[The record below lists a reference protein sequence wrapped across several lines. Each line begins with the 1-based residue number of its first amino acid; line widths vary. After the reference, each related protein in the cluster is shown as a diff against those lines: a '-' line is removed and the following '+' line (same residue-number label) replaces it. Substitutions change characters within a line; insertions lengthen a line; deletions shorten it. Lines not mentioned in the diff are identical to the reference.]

1 MAGLDSLEIQITATT
16 DKAIDSIDRLINT
29 LGKLSTAFNVNGV
42 HSFVQSIQSLSKALD
57 SINGD
62 NLKNV
67 SGAIDTLSKS
77 AKSLANIR
85 DGAKQAGDGVSQ
97 LAREI
102 ATEFN
107 ITDNNAIQL
116 LTQQIRELYRST
128 DQSSL
133 MNSVSAIN
141 ELIMKY
147 SQFKTE
153 VSGTNQEV
161 QNFLKNTKI
170 HLDNDWAKELR
181 DDHRWI
187 HTTIG
192 LLNTTREGGLEAS
205 EALKRMKELGADVT
219 LTPNNNDALRAIA
232 EWINE
237 QKKAEEQTLSFNQA
251 IRENIITYS
260 ALDAALERIANAAGL
275 TTARLGEMATNGPS
289 ETTNSGFQQMA
300 VMLERLESVGNP
312 FENILIGLRELG
324 SITLS
329 DSLTNLNSIKD
340 VISAI
345 GNKSGQN
352 AGEALGKIAAGMN
365 TLSGTQ
371 VPKFGDDLAV
381 FTQQM
386 RALGSKTIVN
396 ASTAL
401 SGIANG
407 LNALKAVGDVP
418 AIGGIQELAQS
429 LSLFGRKSASE
440 AATVIPRLATAF
452 RGLIDTLSKAP
463 TVSQNV
469 IDLANAMANL
479 SANTKSVSPATKHA
493 SAGISL
499 FSKHAKKAQKSAFNL
514 ASAIG
519 MLYAKY
525 WTLLRIIRIFGK
537 SVNLASDLTETQ
549 NVVDHVFA
557 DMKYR
562 MEDFAKTSVETVGM
576 SELTA
581 KKIGSRFQSMG
592 KNMGISQEA
601 MRKTN
606 DFVQATTNG
615 YADMA
620 DSAADMA
627 INLTRLTGDMAS
639 FYNLDYEDVAED
651 MEAIYTGMTRPL
663 RKYGLDLTQA
673 TLKEFALANG
683 LNADIKEMTQAEKT
697 LLRYQYVMANT
708 TAAHGDFQRT
718 VDTWANSVRIA
729 KENFKKLQIVIG
741 KIVIYSFKPLV
752 KSFNVAMNDILHM
765 AESTFNALGTIFGW
779 QLEITD
785 VGVVDDLA
793 DGLEDVSDGYEDASK
808 EAKKFKN
815 FLLGIDELNL
825 LPDDK
830 DNDNGSGTG
839 DALGAMAAGIQDSL
853 VDFKKTESGFDSMY
867 DTLYKLG
874 ERVAEVKKEWLQSIP
889 WDEVYEKAREFGTNV
904 ASYLNGYL
912 SDTELFYE
920 KGKFV
925 ANGINTVAN
934 ALDAFF
940 QKFEGKQLGIDFGTM
955 INGFTENLDWNVI
968 ESAAQ
973 GFATDFFEMING
985 FFETTKFDDI
995 ATTIATGLNVA
1006 LEAIYTIG
1014 DGIEWENIGQAISDF
1029 VNGFFDPEEGFDFTK
1044 FGETI
1049 NTWIDGIQST
1059 LKTAFT
1065 GDENGEGGIDWG
1077 NVLSGFKDFFKTV
1090 ELDNVAFIIGV
1101 ITVQNAAKWVF
1112 SGAALSALATALKGL
1127 FAKAIAKIGLG
1138 AMLSGLLAKS
1148 GTLLFA
1154 DLGNVFAVGVL
1165 ADVGVAIGTA
1175 LIGGIVAAF
1184 LGFNFGKLLGE
1195 VFTDDDQW
1203 YKDFKWFGD
1212 DGFFKTVFGD
1222 VDAAIDGLV
1231 MMLNDFSEH
1240 PVIATLANM
1249 MLGIFRPLIDG
1260 TKLLKDA
1267 INDAGGLKNALEDVG
1282 EALFRPW
1289 AEAPEF
1295 WKQFFTDVG
1304 NGFKGLIDDAKW
1316 YWNDLFDR
1324 IGSGMSDFVY
1334 DCIRWWQFLFDDI
1347 AKGVS
1352 DWWNNDIVP
1361 WFSFDTWLDLFWAIY
1376 DAMGQ
1381 MWDQLMDW
1389 WNNTAIGQWVDEYL
1403 SPFFS
1408 LDNWMGFLKFV
1419 IEAFEKTGDM
1429 CVEAVKGIW
1438 NAFADFVNSHIQI
1451 TIPEI
1456 DVPFSNEKVPET
1468 VIGLKIP
1475 KFATGGSIP
1484 NDGNLFFAN
1493 ENGPEIVANM
1503 GSRTGVM
1510 NTDQMEQA
1518 IANGMARALANN
1530 SQNVTVVLNGDAA
1543 NFFTAMV
1550 KENNNYIMR
1559 TGASPMRV

>member
-16 DKAIDSIDRLINT
+16 DKAIESIDRLINT

-42 HSFVQSIQSLSKALD
+42 HNFVQSIQSLSNALD

-67 SGAIDTLSKS
+67 SSAIDTLGKS
-77 AKSLANIR
+77 AKSLANIK
-85 DGAKQAGDGVSQ
+85 DGAKQASDGISH

-107 ITDNNAIQL
+107 ITDNNAIQH
-116 LTQQIRELYRST
+116 LTAQIRELYRST

-133 MNSVSAIN
+133 MNSISAIN

-161 QNFLKNTKI
+161 LNFLKNTRI

-192 LLNTTREGGLEAS
+192 LLNTTRQGGLEAS

-237 QKKAEEQTLSFNQA
+237 QKKAEQQTLSFNQA
-251 IRENIITYS
+251 IRESIITYS

-329 DSLTNLNSIKD
+329 DSLKNLNSIKD

-352 AGEALGKIAAGMN
+352 AGESLGRIAAGMN
-365 TLSGTQ
+365 ALSGTQ
-371 VPKFGDDLAV
+371 VPKFGEELAV

-386 RALGSKTIVN
+386 RSLGSKTIVN

-407 LNALKAVGDVP
+407 LNALKAVGNVP
-418 AIGGIQELAQS
+418 AIGGLQELAQS
-429 LSLFGRKSASE
+429 LSLFGRKSASD

-493 SAGISL
+493 SAGIKL
-499 FSKHAKKAQKSAFNL
+499 FDKHAKKAQKSAFNL
-514 ASAIG
+514 ASTIG

-592 KNMGISQEA
+592 KNMGISQES

-683 LNADIKEMTQAEKT
+683 MNADIKEMTQAEKT

-741 KIVIYSFKPLV
+741 KIIIYSFKPLV

-904 ASYLNGYL
+904 AAYLNGYL

-940 QKFEGKQLGIDFGTM
+940 QEFEGKQLGIDFGTM

-985 FFETTKFDDI
+985 FFETTNFGDI

-1029 VNGFFDPEEGFDFTK
+1029 VNNFFDPEEGFDFTLL
-1044 FGETI
+1044 GETI

-1059 LKTAFT
+1059 LKTAFS
-1065 GDENGEGGIDWG
+1065 GDENGEGGINWKD
-1077 NVLSGFKDFFKTV
+1077 VMSGFNDFFDTV
-1090 ELDNVAFIIGV
+1090 ELDNVAFVIGV
-1101 ITVQNAAKWVF
+1101 ITVANVAKWVF
-1112 SGAALSALATALKGL
+1112 SGAALKALTTALGSL
-1127 FAKAIAKIGLG
+1127 FAKAIAKLGIG
-1138 AMLSGLLAKS
+1138 AMITKALTTAGGLMTIDLSYIFGA
-1148 GTLLFA
+1148 GTVA
-1154 DLGNVFAVGVL
+1154 EIGFAVG
-1165 ADVGVAIGTA
+1165 TA
-1175 LIGGIVAAF
+1175 FIGGIVAAIG
-1184 LGFNFGKLLGE
+1184 GFEIGKLLGRL
-1195 VFTDDDQW
+1195 FTDDDSW
-1203 YKDFKWFGD
+1203 YRNFKWFGD

-1222 VDAAIDGLV
+1222 VDSAIDGLV

-1240 PVIATLANM
+1240 PVIATLAN
-1249 MLGIFRPLIDG
+1249 LLLSIFVPMIDG
-1260 TKLLKDA
+1260 IKLIKDA
-1267 INDAGGLKNALEDVG
+1267 IKEAGGLKNVLEDVG

-1304 NGFKGLIDDAKW
+1304 NGFKNLISDAKW

-1389 WNNTAIGQWVDEYL
+1389 WNNTAIGKWVDDNL
-1403 SPFFS
+1403 TPFFS
-1408 LDNWMGFLKFV
+1408 IDNWMGFFQC
-1419 IEAFEKTGDM
+1419 IIDAFEKSFEIIIQTFKDL
-1429 CVEAVKGIW
+1429 W
-1438 NAFADFVNSHIQI
+1438 NGFADFINSNIKI
-1451 TIPEI
+1451 TIPE
-1456 DVPFSNEKVPET
+1456 VHLPFGGGTIPET
-1468 VIGLKIP
+1468 QLGLNIP

-1484 NDGNLFFAN
+1484 NDGSLFIAN
-1493 ENGPEIVANM
+1493 ERGAEVVANM

-1518 IANGMARALANN
+1518 VANGMARALANN